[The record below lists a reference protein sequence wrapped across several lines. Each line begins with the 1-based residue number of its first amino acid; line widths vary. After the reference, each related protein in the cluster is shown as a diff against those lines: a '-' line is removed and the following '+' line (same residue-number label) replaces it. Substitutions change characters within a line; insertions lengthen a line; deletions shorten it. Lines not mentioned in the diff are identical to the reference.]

1 MVNQV
6 HFALPISRQMV
17 PMAAKQGAHSR
28 LKAQKARM
36 AGTDPANKA
45 ANAAHMAGSVS
56 PTSPRL
62 VRMPTVATTFSFATR
77 PVTDVTVACQSPK
90 PSGAKIQP
98 IALPKPAKRLYW
110 M

>member
-1 MVNQV
+1 
-6 HFALPISRQMV
+6 MV
-17 PMAAKQGAHSR
+17 PMAAKHGAHSR

-36 AGTDPANKA
+36 AGTEPAKRA
-45 ANAAHMAGSVS
+45 ANAAHMVGSAS

-77 PVTDVTVACQSPK
+77 PVMDVTVACQSPK

-98 IALPKPAKRLYW
+98 MPLPRPAMRLYW